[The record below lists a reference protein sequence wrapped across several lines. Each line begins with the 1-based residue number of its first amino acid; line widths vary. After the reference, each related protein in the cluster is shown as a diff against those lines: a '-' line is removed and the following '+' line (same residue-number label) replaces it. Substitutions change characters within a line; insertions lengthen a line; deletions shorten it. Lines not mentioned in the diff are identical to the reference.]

1 MILNLCFLCF
11 LWRRKS
17 ILLRIVL
24 NNTAVG
30 KIIIQ
35 LSYLIQH
42 QQGYLRGE
50 FVDSDFLYYSS
61 VLKLIQVF
69 GGVRP
74 SFSTIKGGLYESCF

>member
-11 LWRRKS
+11 YWTQES

-50 FVDSDFLYYSS
+50 LVDSDFLYYNS

-74 SFSTIKGGLYESCF
+74 SFSAIKGGAYEGCF